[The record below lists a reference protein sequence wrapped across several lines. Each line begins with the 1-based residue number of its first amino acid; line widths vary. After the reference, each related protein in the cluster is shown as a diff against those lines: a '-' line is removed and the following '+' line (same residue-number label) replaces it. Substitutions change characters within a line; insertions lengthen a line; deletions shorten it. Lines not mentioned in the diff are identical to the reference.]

1 MKYSVL
7 LFAFASFL
15 AAQSSDVAVPI
26 LKASY
31 HTPVFKNEYIT
42 FLNIYVPPGRNTGYH
57 THSGDSV
64 SVNIEE
70 ADMTNQD
77 FGAPKPGPARH
88 SARGVVNYADYRKQS
103 RSHRASNVGSTP
115 FHNVSFI
122 FNSNQTGRFKPSSR
136 TGAAGYTQVL
146 DNDRVRG
153 WRLVLEPGQS
163 AGSITQS
170 APGIRIVLDGGELIE
185 AVPGSPDRAMNPKL
199 GDFLWQD
206 PGTTRVVKNTGKT
219 RIELLEFE
227 LK

>member
-1 MKYSVL
+1 MKL
-7 LFAFASFL
+7 LALVIL
-15 AAQSSDVAVPI
+15 AAALVPAQSETPVPI

-31 HTPVFKNEYIT
+31 HTPVFRNEYIT
-42 FLNIYVPPGRNTGYH
+42 FLNVNVPPGRTTGYH
-57 THSGDSV
+57 THNADAV
-64 SVNIEE
+64 SINIEE

-88 SARGVVNYADYRKQS
+88 SARGVVNYSDFRKQS

-122 FNSNQTGRFKPSSR
+122 FNSSETGRHTPSSR
-136 TGAAGYTQVL
+136 AGAAGYTQVL

-170 APGIRIVLDGGELIE
+170 APGIRIAVEGGELTE
-185 AVPGSPDRAMNPKL
+185 AVPGVADRAMNPKL
-199 GDFLWQD
+199 GEFLWQD
-206 PGTTRVVKNTGKT
+206 PGTTRVVKNIGKT
-219 RIELLEFE
+219 RLELLEFE